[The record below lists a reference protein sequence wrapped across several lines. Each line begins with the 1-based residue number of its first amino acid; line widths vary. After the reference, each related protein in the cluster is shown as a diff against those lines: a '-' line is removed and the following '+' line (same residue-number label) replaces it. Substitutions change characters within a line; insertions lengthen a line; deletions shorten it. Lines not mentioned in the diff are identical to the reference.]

1 MTGKPSPQI
10 TVRRTKSRAIAQRF
24 KPQFHPQSIA
34 PGKRRATVNTTP
46 KNKSELMDSLKR
58 EKDFQV
64 VGVHTGLASQVAKE
78 VAKLGS
84 KQVSVIVTQTK

>member
-1 MTGKPSPQI
+1 M
-10 TVRRTKSRAIAQRF
+10 
-24 KPQFHPQSIA
+24 
-34 PGKRRATVNTTP
+34 NTTP
-46 KNKSELMDSLKR
+46 KNKSELMGSLKR